1 MDVKPLAPDLGA
13 EWVLDKLR
21 PHARLQHSP
30 QPSSPG
36 PRWPPLDRGAPSFLP
51 RKAKA
56 PSLRRTQH
64 DLMTVGPGT
73 GNPLTPRGSPSP
85 LQEEWELLLE
95 NLIGGPH
102 VPGTV
107 LHQVLARAT
116 GRRWVG
122 SHPTTTAS
130 LRVRSGSSIP
140 RVRLGVCHSP
150 PPRAPLQ
157 HHTWKFSRMSFIL
170 PLTNSSRGS
179 FSKEGPPT

>member
-21 PHARLQHSP
+21 PHTRLQHSP

-36 PRWPPLDRGAPSFLP
+36 RRWPPLDRVAPSFLP

-56 PSLRRTQH
+56 SSLRTQH
-64 DLMTVGPGT
+64 HLMTVGPGT
-73 GNPLTPRGSPSP
+73 GNPLTPRGSHRGSPSP

-130 LRVRSGSSIP
+130 LRVRSGRSNP
-140 RVRLGVCHSP
+140 G
-150 PPRAPLQ
+150 
-157 HHTWKFSRMSFIL
+157 FS
-170 PLTNSSRGS
+170 
-179 FSKEGPPT
+179 